1 MSETTIIKGRWKLEK
16 TEYAGGDL
24 YELEIRRR
32 FYVYDLKTGECI
44 LVFKGES
51 DFSLSTAGEGWV
63 SGGSYGVKEVTLE
76 EDGLMVSYGEKKVR
90 YQLPL
95 RNISSEELLAL
106 NPSFEAFQKS
116 KKQYW
121 HEMDWAS
128 DVSIPMEAI
137 KESHHKM
144 MLAWDELERVLVRLG
159 IREMVFW
166 NMILPKR
173 IKGGKKQVD
182 GLLKWLEKEGHLWS
196 REQVSSSR

>member
-1 MSETTIIKGRWKLEK
+1 MSEDTVIKGRWKLEK

-24 YELEIRRR
+24 YELEVRRR
-32 FYVYDLKTGECI
+32 FYVTDLKTGVCI
-44 LVFKGES
+44 LAFKGED
-51 DFSLSTAGEGWV
+51 DFSMSTSGGGWA

-76 EDGLMVSYGEKKVR
+76 EDALIVSYGEKKVR

-106 NPSFEAFQKS
+106 NPFFEAFQKA

-121 HEMDWAS
+121 YEMDWSS

-137 KESHHKM
+137 KESHRKM
-144 MLAWDELERVLVRLG
+144 MLAWDELEQALVRLG

-173 IKGGKKQVD
+173 IKGGKKQVE
-182 GLLKWLEKEGHLWS
+182 GLLKWLEKEGHLWP